1 MIRSPFHTAAGMIV
15 LAGALTFA
23 PTSRAD
29 DGTVV
34 APEPAPIVVV
44 RPAPATD
51 TVQTRTES
59 AGADTRQIGGGLV
72 TLGISFGAAVI
83 VGSTS
88 ARKADGDLYVPIVGP
103 WLDLTDRGRSPPH
116 GSYDPEI
123 GNRVLIIIDGV
134 FQCLGVVSAVSGLAF
149 PRTHE
154 VTTTTTAAAT
164 QPTVRITPVQLAH
177 GGLGLAAVGR
187 F

>member
-1 MIRSPFHTAAGMIV
+1 MIRSPFHTAASVTV
-15 LAGALTFA
+15 LTGTLSFA
-23 PTSRAD
+23 PISRAD
-29 DGTVV
+29 DVTVI
-34 APEPAPIVVV
+34 APQPAPVVVV

-59 AGADTRQIGGGLV
+59 AGADTTQIGAGAI
-72 TLGISFGAAVI
+72 TLGISFGVAAV
-83 VGSTS
+83 VASTS
-88 ARKADGDLYVPIVGP
+88 GRAADSDLYVPIVGP

-123 GNRVLIIIDGV
+123 GNRVLIVIDGV
-134 FQCLGVVSAVSGLAF
+134 FQGLGVLSIVSGLVF

-154 VTTTTTAAAT
+154 VTTTTTGAAT
-164 QPTVRITPVQLAH
+164 QPTVQIRPEEFAH
-177 GGLGLAAVGR
+177 GGLGVAAVGR